1 MTPSVSVR
9 SVTGNKDD
17 DGSENVARNKFAF
30 FQTLTLLIKKNIYIY
45 ICLDFI
51 QGACTESLDGLRS
64 HYSPSQPM
72 KLMTSQSLPP
82 SSASSVMIKSHR
94 IDLAGLGHR
103 KNYLTLHCFLT

>member
-45 ICLDFI
+45 IYICLDFI
-51 QGACTESLDGLRS
+51 QGACTESLDGQVQGAIT
-64 HYSPSQPM
+64 H
-72 KLMTSQSLPP
+72 PP
-82 SSASSVMIKSHR
+82 HP
-94 IDLAGLGHR
+94 
-103 KNYLTLHCFLT
+103 